1 MIHEPDGGLYSDRYG
16 SLRPQRPSFPPFSP
30 PLLPGF
36 IYTAI
41 AFFPI
46 PKKKQ
51 KKNTFAKRNAT
62 LRSDPIR
69 PAQDMGYV

>member
-1 MIHEPDGGLYSDRYG
+1 MAASALSD
-16 SLRPQRPSFPPFSP
+16 PPSP
-30 PLLPGF
+30 PLLPDF

-41 AFFPI
+41 AFFSHP
-46 PKKKQ
+46 Q
-51 KKNTFAKRNAT
+51 KEAEKNTFAKRNAT